1 MAQLLAIAMLLTLLA
16 PQKQDLPDVFYE
28 LREQVR
34 EQATLIVTGTYSEG
48 RTPCIFMA
56 DGSRAWTMESLIQIK
71 TIYRGEA
78 GGKFIYLDWS
88 DLLRRGMK
96 LKRDHTYLVLLR
108 PNEKSTQSIRKGE
121 HVAFW
126 DALDDEEIIA
136 IVELK

>member
-1 MAQLLAIAMLLTLLA
+1 MLLTLLA
-16 PQKQDLPDVFYE
+16 PQKQNLPDAFYT
-28 LREQVR
+28 LPEQVR
-34 EQATLIVTGTYSEG
+34 EQATLIVTGTYAEG

-56 DGSRAWTMESLIQIK
+56 DGTRAWSMEALIQIK
-71 TIYRGEA
+71 KVYRGEA
-78 GGKFIYLDWS
+78 GGKFIYLDWF
-88 DLLRRGMK
+88 DLLHRGMR

-108 PNEKSTQSIRKGE
+108 PNERSMQSIRKGE